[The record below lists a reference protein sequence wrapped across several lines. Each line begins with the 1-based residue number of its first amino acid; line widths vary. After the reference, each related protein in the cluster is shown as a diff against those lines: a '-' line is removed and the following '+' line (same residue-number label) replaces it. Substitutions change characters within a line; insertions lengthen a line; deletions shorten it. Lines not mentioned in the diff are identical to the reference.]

1 MSIKFVGNKSINK
14 LISLI
19 KNYIDESV
27 KPLKGKNGQLIGFDE
42 NGDQI
47 PVEIK
52 IPSVSVT
59 PTASSGTKVG
69 TITIDGKSYDL
80 YAPSVTTDS
89 IGAANK
95 SHNHNDIY
103 YTESEID
110 NKLAN
115 KSNNGHTHDYAA
127 TNHSHSGYVQTSKI
141 TQSSS
146 VTATG
151 QYVLDAIE
159 KNASI
164 EGTLAHQIA
173 QANSNLAAQE
183 GNRTILVNTTCTGG
197 TTQNCAILNNSK
209 ISDWRNLLFLFVTNK
224 QILSSNFL
232 DRNFFIFGYAQRI
245 FWYDTSYLYYI
256 DVVYISETM
265 VQIKAV
271 YPSSASLGLIIV
283 GLN

>member
-115 KSNNGHTHDYAA
+115 KSNNGHTHNYAA

-173 QANSNLAAQE
+173 QANSNLTQ
-183 GNRTILVNTTCTGG
+183 NTDGKFELPNGLKICWGSCTGG
-197 TTQNCAILNNSK
+197 TITFPFTFTARPTIVATFVNNNTEIRMMVHFTTISTTAAKYVGGYKQADDWSGNYTSGVNWIAI
-209 ISDWRNLLFLFVTNK
+209 
-224 QILSSNFL
+224 
-232 DRNFFIFGYAQRI
+232 GY
-245 FWYDTSYLYYI
+245 
-256 DVVYISETM
+256 
-265 VQIKAV
+265 
-271 YPSSASLGLIIV
+271 
-283 GLN
+283 

>member
-1 MSIKFVGNKSINK
+1 MSIKFVGNKSIKK
-14 LISLI
+14 LISII

-27 KPLKGKNGQLIGFDE
+27 KPLKGKSGQLIGFDE

-59 PTASSGTKVG
+59 PAASSGTKVG

-110 NKLAN
+110 SQLAN
-115 KSNNGHTHDYAA
+115 KSNNDHTHDYAA
-127 TNHSHSGYVQTSKI
+127 TDHSHSGYVQTSKI

-164 EGTLAHQIA
+164 AGTLAHQIA
-173 QANSNLAAQE
+173 QVN
-183 GNRTILVNTTCTGG
+183 GN
-197 TTQNCAILNNSK
+197 LNNVKDITDKLAFNESSPIGK
-209 ISDWRNLLFLFVTNK
+209 VYFQMSQIVYNGLPYDGVGFTISNPNDLFQATLWITWE
-224 QILSSNFL
+224 
-232 DRNFFIFGYAQRI
+232 GGC
-245 FWYDTSYLYYI
+245 YYQVKV
-256 DVVYISETM
+256 DG
-265 VQIKAV
+265 AV
-271 YPSSASLGLIIV
+271 RPLVKLG
-283 GLN
+283 